1 MKKYKFDFGIL
12 LRIIRIIM
20 KNKIG
25 QLLILLIILIPF
37 IGFGQEKVSVKVFP
51 DIKRQLIQSVGG
63 NYTQARYSNSA
74 WDAIGGQTLKE
85 FRPGVVRVALP
96 LQFRREEYVNYKGDL
111 IVKQPLVITLFETM
125 KRMKT
130 EFGVKAIIVSVWD
143 VPNELVVD
151 PSKKQQRVVKPE
163 AYDEVI
169 DMLVAFLVK
178 AKTDYGVD
186 VDYFSFNE
194 SDGGWQVQFSP
205 QATIAFIHQAMA
217 RFKAAGLKTK
227 FLLAD
232 TAQTKATVEF
242 ATMIMADST
251 IWNSLGPLCF
261 HSWWSEK
268 IPDAEFERVATF
280 AHLWNKPVWCDELG
294 FDAEA
299 YKVKG
304 MCQSWDYALRFA
316 RITHRIL
323 KYAQVETSLYW
334 TWQNDYPLMSTDL
347 KTMYPSYYITRHQT
361 DFLNTG
367 TQIVHSTSSDPELLP
382 ISGIHNN
389 GSQVL
394 QLINMKK
401 APVLVDIEGYNN
413 KIIDMVTTTASINW
427 QVQKNVTKT
436 KKGHTIIH
444 LQPESVNT
452 LILN

>member
-1 MKKYKFDFGIL
+1 LILEFYLRTTRITMKS
-12 LRIIRIIM
+12 
-20 KNKIG
+20 KNG
-25 QLLILLIILIPF
+25 LLLILCVIMF
-37 IGFGQEKVSVKVFP
+37 SFGGFGQEKVSVKVFP
-51 DIKRQLIQSVGG
+51 DIKRQLIKTVGG
-63 NYTQARYSNSA
+63 NYTQARFSNSA

-96 LQFRREEYVNYKGDL
+96 LQFRREEYANYKGDL
-111 IVKQPLVITLFETM
+111 IIKQPLVISLFESM

-130 EFGVKAIIVSVWD
+130 EFGVKSIIVSVWD

-151 PSKKQQRVVKPE
+151 PSKKQQRVIKPE
-163 AYDEVI
+163 SYDEVI

-178 AKTDYGVD
+178 AKTDYGVEA
-186 VDYFSFNE
+186 DYFSFNE

-205 QATIAFIHQAMA
+205 QATIAFIKKAMA

-232 TAQTKATVEF
+232 TAQTKGTVEF

-251 IWNSLGPLCF
+251 IWKSLGPLCF

-268 IPDAEFERVATF
+268 ISDAEFERVAAF
-280 AHLWNKPVWCDELG
+280 ARAWNKPVWCDELG

-299 YKVKG
+299 HKVKG
-304 MCQSWDYALRFA
+304 MFQSWNYALRFA
-316 RITHRIL
+316 RISHRML
-323 KYAQVETSLYW
+323 KYAQVEVSMYW
-334 TWQNDYPLMSTDL
+334 TWQNDYPIMSTDL
-347 KTMYPSYYITRHQT
+347 KTMYPSYYMTRHQT

-367 TQIVHSTSSDPELLP
+367 TQIVHSTSSDPELLT
-382 ISGIHNN
+382 ISGIHDNL
-389 GSQVL
+389 SQVM

-401 APVLVDIEGYNN
+401 VPVTVDIEGYDS
-413 KIIDMVTTTASINW
+413 KIIDMVTTTETNNW
-427 QVQKNVTKT
+427 YLQKDVTKT
-436 KKGHTIIH
+436 KKGHTIIQ

>member
-1 MKKYKFDFGIL
+1 MMEKKTG
-12 LRIIRIIM
+12 M
-20 KNKIG
+20 
-25 QLLILLIILIPF
+25 LLIIGVILF
-37 IGFGQEKVSVKVFP
+37 SFVGFGQEKVSVKVFP
-51 DIKRQLIQSVGG
+51 DIKRQLINTVGG

-96 LQFRREEYVNYKGDL
+96 LQFRGKEYANFKGEL
-111 IVKQPLVITLFETM
+111 INKQPLVITLFEAM

-130 EFGVKAIIVSVWD
+130 EFGVKSIIVSVWD

-151 PSKKQQRVVKPE
+151 PSKKQQRIVKPE
-163 AYDEVI
+163 SYDEVI
-169 DMLVAFLVK
+169 DMLTAFLGK
-178 AKTDYGVD
+178 AKTDYGVE

-205 QATIAFIHQAMA
+205 QATIAFIKKAMA

-232 TAQTKATVEF
+232 TAQTKGTVEF

-251 IWNSLGPLCF
+251 IWKFLGPLCF

-268 IPDAEFERVATF
+268 IPDAEFERVAAF
-280 AHLWNKPVWCDELG
+280 AKAWNKPVWCDELG

-299 YKVKG
+299 HKIKG

-316 RITHRIL
+316 RITYRML
-323 KYAQVETSLYW
+323 KYAQVEASLYW
-334 TWQNDYPLMSTDL
+334 TWQNDYPIMSTDL
-347 KTMYPSYYITRHQT
+347 KTMYPSYYVTRHQI
-361 DFLNTG
+361 DFLNSG
-367 TQIVHSTSSDPELLP
+367 TQIVYSTSSDPEILI

-389 GSQVL
+389 LSQVT

-401 APVLVDIEGYNN
+401 VPITVDIEGYNS
-413 KIIDMVTTTASINW
+413 KIIDMVTTTESNNW
-427 QVQKNVTKT
+427 QVQKNITKS
-436 KKGHTIIH
+436 KKGHTIIQ
-444 LQPESVNT
+444 LQPESVNS